1 MISDQ
6 RFSVWK
12 TSKTKQNPLIS
23 VFKGQSFNNS
33 ALRTCYK
40 NTRSNKTPNIDTNIK
55 GSCCL
60 DHTYIY
66 TNILYMIT
74 VHSLFLFL
82 ELYKYIEN
90 SLTYKI

>member
-74 VHSLFLFL
+74 VQSFSFFRAVQI
-82 ELYKYIEN
+82 Y
-90 SLTYKI
+90 

>member
-55 GSCCL
+55 GSFCL

-74 VHSLFLFL
+74 VQSFSFFRAVQI
-82 ELYKYIEN
+82 Y
-90 SLTYKI
+90 